1 MLTRQQFIAEV
12 DAVRDE
18 YRNDNAW
25 VGRWTESWNDVDV
38 MTRFMTAA
46 YNLYA
51 ATATN
56 ALQLTLLGGTEIRLD
71 RTYIRNFGV
80 TAANGIQDQQTKFYV
95 EEALRGRTSRATR
108 ARAAGPTAN
117 APHPDVTVTPVIGSG
132 SILSEQCWT
141 PILNDALILGA
152 ITGGQQFALAF
163 TPDEQAAWQ
172 RLNGAKVTRVQ
183 VLAAQFDPQQMLA
196 AWKGFFNTQKRM
208 FFDNFGPRV
217 FSRELL
223 GLKMFGYVPE
233 FSWHQLGFRP
243 PARTIR
249 AASFRYYLREL
260 RRLHFHAPTD
270 VPAIRAELSQ
280 FLFGDRTS
288 LGNLWA
294 P

>member
-1 MLTRQQFIAEV
+1 
-12 DAVRDE
+12 
-18 YRNDNAW
+18 
-25 VGRWTESWNDVDV
+25 
-38 MTRFMTAA
+38 MTRFMGAA

-71 RTYIRNFGV
+71 RSYVRNFGV
-80 TAANGIQDQQTKFYV
+80 TAANGIQDEQTRFYV
-95 EEALRGRTSRATR
+95 EHALRGRTGAAAR
-108 ARAAGPTAN
+108 ARAAGPTAA
-117 APHPDVTVTPVIGSG
+117 APRPDTVVTPVTGSG
-132 SILSEQCWT
+132 SILSEKCWT

-152 ITGGQQFALAF
+152 ITGGQTFALAF
-163 TPDEQAAWQ
+163 TPQEQADWE
-172 RLNGAKVTRVQ
+172 RLNGARVTRVQ
-183 VLAAQFDPQQMLA
+183 VLAARFGPTQQMTT
-196 AWKGFFNTQKRM
+196 AWKEFFNTQKRM

-223 GLKMFGYVPE
+223 GLKMFGYEAE

-243 PARTIR
+243 GTGARP
-249 AASFRYYLREL
+249 AASFSHYLREL

-270 VPAIRAELSQ
+270 LPAITSELSQ

-288 LGNLWA
+288 LGNPWR